1 MKLKPTLYEVFLAC
15 DSANIKNLTWEK
27 ELAYVS
33 GNHLNNRKR
42 LFRLERQDR
51 PARAVQPSTPVGLD
65 MLLAA
70 DQCLEGLAAVGA
82 QVGPVILQQGA
93 FLF

>member
-51 PARAVQPSTPVGLD
+51 PARAVQPSAPVGLD
-65 MLLAA
+65 VLLAA
-70 DQCLEGLAAVGA
+70 DQRLEGLAAVGA

>member
-1 MKLKPTLYEVFLAC
+1 MMLKHTLCEVFLAC
-15 DSANIKNLTWEK
+15 DSANIKNLTCIK

-33 GNHLNNRKR
+33 GKHLNNRER

-51 PARAVQPSTPVGLD
+51 PASAVQPSTPVGLD
-65 MLLAA
+65 VLLTA

-82 QVGPVILQQGA
+82 QVGPVILQ
-93 FLF
+93 